1 MKRLYRRLAL
11 TFTVSTLLL
20 VLVFTIS
27 MYERSRT
34 ESGHYLN
41 QLLDS
46 VEINL
51 EKAQEDY
58 KARLEL
64 LKEDYLNRAWA
75 VEYVLSA
82 NPQAISEE
90 QLAVLKELMEVQDIT
105 LIGNS
110 GEIILSTNEAAGEI
124 YKYTEAID
132 KLSAAQDGEAYYIHI
147 DSPGFAQRPES
158 FYVTVGAKTDGFAAV
173 RIDADISRAN
183 LKSRKDL
190 IESTLGQATTEY
202 KTSIIAVDKE
212 NGRIVG
218 ITENNTQQFEIPGIE
233 TTEEL
238 LEVLNSPRSSAQR
251 LLMINGEYRST
262 VIREGEHMY
271 LIAYS
276 SLDSVLSQMFW
287 SFVEGILGI
296 GAVSVLTIF
305 LVRRHLKKY
314 LFTYFEQVGESIS
327 RILAGERRME
337 GSPAAADSEVPEI
350 RPLVETILE
359 LQKKYIDKAE
369 GMMRM
374 KGELSLAQAEA
385 KNDKLTGLYN
395 RSGFEERVE
404 KLLKSENP
412 QGIFILFDLDNFKRI
427 NDMEGH
433 PEGDRIL
440 ERFAV
445 YLGSVFR
452 KGDSIGRLGGDE
464 FVVLIPNPM
473 SHDILG
479 RKFDMLLSGM
489 KEVFGAYYEKYDTSV
504 SIGAVPIDGTVR
516 TYKGLYKCADTA
528 LYIAKY
534 LGKNR
539 YYINEKKISCMRREC
554 IRCRADC
561 PRSSILN
568 LPEKT
573 IEYPHETDGD
583 KGAE

>member
-11 TFTVSTLLL
+11 TFTVSALLL

-27 MYERSRT
+27 MYERGRT

-58 KARLEL
+58 EARLEL

-75 VEYVLSA
+75 VEYVLSVNSQIA
-82 NPQAISEE
+82 SKEE
-90 QLAVLKELMEVQDIT
+90 LSVLKELMEVQDIT

-110 GEIILSTNEAAGEI
+110 GEILLSTNQDMGEI
-124 YKYTEAID
+124 YKYTKEID
-132 KLSAAQDGEAYYIHI
+132 TLSETKGGEAYYIHI
-147 DSPGFAQRPES
+147 DSSGFAQRPES
-158 FYVTVGAKTDGFAAV
+158 FYVTVGAKTEAFAAV
-173 RIDADISRAN
+173 RIDADISRVN

-190 IESTLGQATTEY
+190 IESTLRQATTEY
-202 KTSIIAVDKE
+202 KTSIIAVGKE
-212 NGRIVG
+212 SGRIVG
-218 ITENNTQQFEIPGIE
+218 ITENNNQQFEILGIG

-238 LEVLNSPRSSAQR
+238 LNLLQSAHSGGQR

-262 VIREGEHMY
+262 VVREREGMY

-276 SLDSVLSQMFW
+276 SLDSVLEHMFW

-296 GAVSVLTIF
+296 GAVSVFTIL

-314 LFTYFEQVGESIS
+314 LFTYFEQVGQSIS
-327 RILAGERRME
+327 RILAGERSIA
-337 GSPAAADSEVPEI
+337 GGPAVGDSEVPEI
-350 RPLVETILE
+350 RPLIETILE
-359 LQKKYIDKAE
+359 LEKKYIDKAE
-369 GMMRM
+369 GMTRM
-374 KGELSLAQAEA
+374 EGELSMAQEEA
-385 KNDKLTGLYN
+385 KYDKLTGLYN

-404 KLLKSENP
+404 ELLKSGNP
-412 QGIFILFDLDNFKRI
+412 QGTFILFDLDNFKRI

-440 ERFAV
+440 ERFAS

-464 FVVLIPNPM
+464 FVALISNPM
-473 SHDILG
+473 PQDILKQ
-479 RKFDMLLSGM
+479 KFDEILSGM
-489 KEVFGAYYEKYDTSV
+489 KEVFGVYYKKYDTSV

-528 LYIAKY
+528 LYIAKH

-539 YYINEKKISCMRREC
+539 YYINEKKISCMKREC

-561 PRSSILN
+561 PRSRLLN
-568 LPEKT
+568 LPRK
-573 IEYPHETDGD
+573 
-583 KGAE
+583 K

>member
-11 TFTVSTLLL
+11 TFTVSALLL

-27 MYERSRT
+27 MYERGRT

-58 KARLEL
+58 EARLEL

-75 VEYVLSA
+75 VEYVLSVNSQIA
-82 NPQAISEE
+82 SKEE
-90 QLAVLKELMEVQDIT
+90 LSVLKELMEVQDIT

-110 GEIILSTNEAAGEI
+110 GEILLSTNQDMGEI
-124 YKYTEAID
+124 YKYTKEID
-132 KLSAAQDGEAYYIHI
+132 TLSETKGGEAYYIHI
-147 DSPGFAQRPES
+147 DSSGFAQRPES
-158 FYVTVGAKTDGFAAV
+158 FYVTVGAKTEAFAAV
-173 RIDADISRAN
+173 RIDADISRVN

-190 IESTLGQATTEY
+190 IESTLRQATTEY
-202 KTSIIAVDKE
+202 KTSIIAVGKE
-212 NGRIVG
+212 SGRIVG
-218 ITENNTQQFEIPGIE
+218 ITENNNQQFEILGIG

-238 LEVLNSPRSSAQR
+238 LNLLQSAHSGGQR

-262 VIREGEHMY
+262 VVREREGMY

-276 SLDSVLSQMFW
+276 SLDSVLEHMFW

-296 GAVSVLTIF
+296 GAVSVFTIL

-314 LFTYFEQVGESIS
+314 LFTYFEQVGQSIS
-327 RILAGERRME
+327 RILAGERSIA
-337 GSPAAADSEVPEI
+337 GGPAVGDSEVPEI
-350 RPLVETILE
+350 RPLIETILE
-359 LQKKYIDKAE
+359 LEKKYIDKAE
-369 GMMRM
+369 GMTRM
-374 KGELSLAQAEA
+374 EGELSLAQEEA
-385 KNDKLTGLYN
+385 KYDKLTGLYN

-404 KLLKSENP
+404 ELLKSGNP
-412 QGIFILFDLDNFKRI
+412 QGTFILFDLDNFKRI

-440 ERFAV
+440 ERFAS

-464 FVVLIPNPM
+464 FVALISNPM
-473 SHDILG
+473 PQDILKQ
-479 RKFDMLLSGM
+479 KFDEILSGM
-489 KEVFGAYYEKYDTSV
+489 KEVFGVYYKKYDTSV

-528 LYIAKY
+528 LYIAKH

-539 YYINEKKISCMRREC
+539 YYINEKKISCMKREC

-561 PRSSILN
+561 PRSRLLN
-568 LPEKT
+568 LPRK
-573 IEYPHETDGD
+573 
-583 KGAE
+583 K

>member
-11 TFTVSTLLL
+11 TFTVSAILL
-20 VLVFTIS
+20 VLVFTVS
-27 MYERSRT
+27 MYGRSRT

-46 VEINL
+46 VELNL
-51 EKAQEDY
+51 EKAREDY
-58 KARLEL
+58 EGRLGL

-75 VEYVLSA
+75 VEYVLSRD
-82 NPQAISEE
+82 PRIISEAE
-90 QLAVLKELMEVQDIT
+90 LTVLKELMEVQDIT
-105 LIGNS
+105 LIGKS
-110 GEIILSTNEAAGEI
+110 GEILLSTNEAMGEV
-124 YKYTEAID
+124 YNDTEEINA
-132 KLSAAQDGEAYYIHI
+132 LAEARGEEAFYIHI
-147 DSPGFAQRPES
+147 DSTAFAQKPES
-158 FYVTVGAKTDGFAAV
+158 FYVTVESKSDLFAAV

-190 IESTLGQATTEY
+190 IESTLRQATTEY
-202 KTSIIAVDKE
+202 RTSIIAVDKE

-218 ITENNTQQFEIPGIE
+218 ITENNTQQFEVLGIR
-233 TTEEL
+233 TTEEILEL
-238 LEVLNSPRSSAQR
+238 LGTISGGSQR

-262 VIREGEHMY
+262 VVREQESMY

-276 SLDSVLSQMFW
+276 SLDSVLRHMFW
-287 SFVEGILGI
+287 SFVEGVVGI
-296 GAVSVLTIF
+296 GAVSVFTIL

-327 RILAGERRME
+327 RILE
-337 GSPAAADSEVPEI
+337 GKQRIEGGPVIGDSEVPEI

-359 LQKKYIDKAE
+359 LEKNYIDKAE
-369 GMMRM
+369 DMTRM
-374 KGELSLAQAEA
+374 EGELSLAQAKA
-385 KNDKLTGLYN
+385 KYDKLTGLYN

-404 KLLKSENP
+404 ELLKSEAP

-440 ERFAV
+440 ERFAG
-445 YLGSVFR
+445 YLGTVFR

-464 FVVLIPNPM
+464 FVALIPNPM
-473 SHDILG
+473 PGEILEQ
-479 RKFDMLLSGM
+479 KFDVMLSGM
-489 KEVFGAYYEKYDTSV
+489 KDVFGAYYEKYDTSV

-539 YYINEKKISCMRREC
+539 YYINEKKISCMKREC
-554 IRCRADC
+554 VKCRADC
-561 PRSSILN
+561 PRSRLLN
-568 LPEKT
+568 LPEKKT
-573 IEYPHETDGD
+573 AAP
-583 KGAE
+583 

>member
-11 TFTVSTLLL
+11 TFTVSALLL

-27 MYERSRT
+27 MYERGRT

-58 KARLEL
+58 EARLEL

-75 VEYVLSA
+75 VEYVLSVNSQIA
-82 NPQAISEE
+82 SKEE
-90 QLAVLKELMEVQDIT
+90 LSVLKELMEVQDIT

-110 GEIILSTNEAAGEI
+110 GEILLSTNQDMGEI
-124 YKYTEAID
+124 YKYTKEID
-132 KLSAAQDGEAYYIHI
+132 TLSETKGGEAYYIHI
-147 DSPGFAQRPES
+147 DSSGFAQRPES
-158 FYVTVGAKTDGFAAV
+158 FYVTVGAKTEAFAAV
-173 RIDADISRAN
+173 RIDADISRVN

-190 IESTLGQATTEY
+190 IESTLRQATTEY
-202 KTSIIAVDKE
+202 KTSIIAVGKE
-212 NGRIVG
+212 SGRIVG
-218 ITENNTQQFEIPGIE
+218 ITENNNQQFEILGIG

-238 LEVLNSPRSSAQR
+238 LNLLQSAHSGGQR

-262 VIREGEHMY
+262 VVREREGMY

-276 SLDSVLSQMFW
+276 SLDSVLEHMFW

-296 GAVSVLTIF
+296 GAVSVFTIL

-314 LFTYFEQVGESIS
+314 LFTYFEQVGQSIS
-327 RILAGERRME
+327 RILAGERSIA
-337 GSPAAADSEVPEI
+337 GGPAVGDSEVPEI

-359 LQKKYIDKAE
+359 LEKKYIDKAE
-369 GMMRM
+369 GMTRM
-374 KGELSLAQAEA
+374 EGELSLAQEEA
-385 KNDKLTGLYN
+385 KYDKLTGLYN

-404 KLLKSENP
+404 ELLKSGNP
-412 QGIFILFDLDNFKRI
+412 QGTFILFDLDNFKRI

-440 ERFAV
+440 ERFAS

-464 FVVLIPNPM
+464 FVALISNPM
-473 SHDILG
+473 PQDILKQ
-479 RKFDMLLSGM
+479 KFDEILSGM
-489 KEVFGAYYEKYDTSV
+489 KEVFGVYYKKYDTSV

-528 LYIAKY
+528 LYIAKH

-539 YYINEKKISCMRREC
+539 YYINEKKISCMKREC

-561 PRSSILN
+561 PRSRLLN
-568 LPEKT
+568 LPRK
-573 IEYPHETDGD
+573 
-583 KGAE
+583 K

>member
-11 TFTVSTLLL
+11 TFSVSALLL

-58 KARLEL
+58 NARLEL

-75 VEYVLSA
+75 VEYVLSGD
-82 NPQAISEE
+82 PQILSKTE
-90 QLAVLKELMEVQDIT
+90 LIVLKELMEVRDIT
-105 LIGNS
+105 LIGDS
-110 GEIILSTNEAAGEI
+110 GEILLSTNEKTGEI
-124 YKYTEAID
+124 YDRADEIDRLVSAGTE
-132 KLSAAQDGEAYYIHI
+132 EAYYVHI
-147 DSPGFAQRPES
+147 DSSGFAQRPQS
-158 FYVTVGAKTDGFAAV
+158 FYVTVRAKSDLFAAV

-190 IESTLGQATTEY
+190 IESTLRQATTEY
-202 KTSIIAVDKE
+202 RTSIIAVGKE
-212 NGRIVG
+212 NGGIVG
-218 ITENNTQQFEIPGIE
+218 ITENNSQKFEIPGIE

-238 LEVLNSPRSSAQR
+238 SDLMGNIHSGEQK
-251 LLMINGEYRST
+251 LLMVNGEYRNL
-262 VIREGEHMY
+262 VVREQESMY

-276 SLDSVLSQMFW
+276 SLDSALGHMFW

-296 GAVSVLTIF
+296 GAVSVFTIL

-327 RILAGERRME
+327 RILAGERDTVD
-337 GSPAAADSEVPEI
+337 SSFIDDSEVPEI
-350 RPLVETILE
+350 RPLVETIFELE
-359 LQKKYIDKAE
+359 KNYIDKAE
-369 GMMRM
+369 GMTRM
-374 KGELSLAQAEA
+374 EGELSLAQAEA
-385 KNDKLTGLYN
+385 KYDKLTGLYN

-404 KLLKSENP
+404 ELLKSEDP
-412 QGIFILFDLDNFKRI
+412 KGTFILFDLDNFKRI

-440 ERFAV
+440 ERFAG
-445 YLGSVFR
+445 YLRTVFR

-464 FVVLIPNPM
+464 FVALIPNPM
-473 SHDILG
+473 SQNILEH
-479 RKFDMLLSGM
+479 KFDALLAGM
-489 KEVFGAYYEKYDTSV
+489 KDVFGIYYKKYDTSV

-534 LGKNR
+534 LGKDR
-539 YYINEKKISCMRREC
+539 YYINEKKISCMKREC
-554 IRCRADC
+554 IKCRADC
-561 PRSSILN
+561 PRSRLLN
-568 LPEKT
+568 LPEKQLR
-573 IEYPHETDGD
+573 IDR
-583 KGAE
+583 K

>member
-11 TFTVSTLLL
+11 TFTVSALLL

-27 MYERSRT
+27 MYERGRT

-58 KARLEL
+58 EARLEL

-75 VEYVLSA
+75 VEYVLSVNSQIA
-82 NPQAISEE
+82 SKEE
-90 QLAVLKELMEVQDIT
+90 LSVLKELMEVQDIT

-110 GEIILSTNEAAGEI
+110 GEILLSTNQDMGEI
-124 YKYTEAID
+124 YKYTKEID
-132 KLSAAQDGEAYYIHI
+132 TLSETKGGEAYYIHI
-147 DSPGFAQRPES
+147 DSSGFAQRPES
-158 FYVTVGAKTDGFAAV
+158 FYVTVGAKTEAFAAV
-173 RIDADISRAN
+173 RIDADISRVN

-190 IESTLGQATTEY
+190 IESTLRQATTEY
-202 KTSIIAVDKE
+202 KTSIIAVGKE
-212 NGRIVG
+212 SGRIVG
-218 ITENNTQQFEIPGIE
+218 ITENNNQQFEILGIG

-238 LEVLNSPRSSAQR
+238 LNLLQSAHSGGQR

-262 VIREGEHMY
+262 VVREREGMY

-276 SLDSVLSQMFW
+276 SLDSVLEHMFW

-296 GAVSVLTIF
+296 GAVSVFTIL

-314 LFTYFEQVGESIS
+314 LFTYFEQVGQSIS
-327 RILAGERRME
+327 RILAGERSIA
-337 GSPAAADSEVPEI
+337 GGPAVGDSEVPEI
-350 RPLVETILE
+350 RPLIETILE
-359 LQKKYIDKAE
+359 LEKKYIDKAE
-369 GMMRM
+369 GMTRM
-374 KGELSLAQAEA
+374 EGELSLAQEEA
-385 KNDKLTGLYN
+385 KYDKLTGLYN

-404 KLLKSENP
+404 ELLKSGNP
-412 QGIFILFDLDNFKRI
+412 QGTFILFDLDNFKRI

-440 ERFAV
+440 ERFAS

-464 FVVLIPNPM
+464 FVALISNPM
-473 SHDILG
+473 PQDILKQ
-479 RKFDMLLSGM
+479 KFDEILCGM
-489 KEVFGAYYEKYDTSV
+489 KEVFGVYYKKYDTSV

-528 LYIAKY
+528 LYIAKH

-539 YYINEKKISCMRREC
+539 YYINEKKISCMKREC

-561 PRSSILN
+561 PRSRLLN
-568 LPEKT
+568 LPRK
-573 IEYPHETDGD
+573 
-583 KGAE
+583 K